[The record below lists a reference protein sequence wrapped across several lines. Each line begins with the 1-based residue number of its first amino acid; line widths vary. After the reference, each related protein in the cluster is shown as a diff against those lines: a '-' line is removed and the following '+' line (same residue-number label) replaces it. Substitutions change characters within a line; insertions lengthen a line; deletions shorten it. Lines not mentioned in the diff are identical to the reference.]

1 LFQYNL
7 VVMLEQTYIRGSSAV
22 KIAESIEAAVSSGRA
37 EPGSPLPPIRE
48 LASTLGLSAATVS
61 AAYQTLR
68 QRGIISTDG
77 RRGTR
82 IRHAPPLASRIAV
95 ESDASLIDLA
105 DGNPDGRLLPSL
117 DKALRR
123 LDGKPRLYGDMP
135 SDPQLLELGRAQFAA
150 DGIDARHLTVVS
162 GALDGIERVLREH
175 LRPGDRVAVED
186 PCFTGIADLLS
197 SLALVAVPFAVDD
210 EGPLPRELDAALS
223 ARVKALI
230 VTPRAHNPTG
240 AALTKTRARLLRP
253 IVRKHPELVIIED
266 DHAGVVAG
274 AAYCTLIDEGRQR
287 WATVRSVSKTL
298 GPDLRVALLCGD
310 AMTVARVEG
319 RQTLGMRWVSHL
331 LQQLVVELLQSREV
345 AKLVDRAAA
354 EYSAR
359 RQALLDALS
368 ERGIEAHGVSGLNV
382 WIPVPEEAAV
392 IAALAAAGWG
402 VAPGERFRLRS
413 GAAIRVTTAR
423 LSPADAVRFAVTLE
437 RILQRGSLS
446 RV

>member
-1 LFQYNL
+1 
-7 VVMLEQTYIRGSSAV
+7 
-22 KIAESIEAAVSSGRA
+22 
-37 EPGSPLPPIRE
+37 
-48 LASTLGLSAATVS
+48 
-61 AAYQTLR
+61 
-68 QRGIISTDG
+68 
-77 RRGTR
+77 
-82 IRHAPPLASRIAV
+82 
-95 ESDASLIDLA
+95 
-105 DGNPDGRLLPSL
+105 
-117 DKALRR
+117 
-123 LDGKPRLYGDMP
+123 
-135 SDPQLLELGRAQFAA
+135 
-150 DGIDARHLTVVS
+150 
-162 GALDGIERVLREH
+162 
-175 LRPGDRVAVED
+175 
-186 PCFTGIADLLS
+186 
-197 SLALVAVPFAVDD
+197 
-210 EGPLPRELDAALS
+210 
-223 ARVKALI
+223 
-230 VTPRAHNPTG
+230 
-240 AALTKTRARLLRP
+240 
-253 IVRKHPELVIIED
+253 
-266 DHAGVVAG
+266 VAG
-274 AAYCTLIDEGRQR
+274 AAYFTQIDEGRQR
-287 WATVRSVSKTL
+287 WATVRSLSKTH
-298 GPDLRVALLCGD
+298 GPYLRVALIFGD